1 MKVKD
6 IMSKTPIFVTPEQD
20 LNVVARKMDENKIG
34 VIPVV
39 ENLDNLKVVGVVT
52 DRDIVTRCVA
62 QQINPMMV
70 RAEEIMSTPV
80 VTIGED
86 DSLEAVMRTME
97 ENMIRRV
104 PVVDKE
110 GKFTGIISQADLA
123 LKADYKVTAG
133 VVHSVSKPTEEP
145 SKVNK

>member
-62 QQINPMMV
+62 QQITPMMV